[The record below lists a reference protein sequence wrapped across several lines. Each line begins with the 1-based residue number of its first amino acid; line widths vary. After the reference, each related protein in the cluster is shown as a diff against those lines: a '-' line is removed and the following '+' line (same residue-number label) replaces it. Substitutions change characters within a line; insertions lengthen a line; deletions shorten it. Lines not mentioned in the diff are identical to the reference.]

1 VETRRVY
8 TSAGSFEAA
17 LSARLIAIAKEQ
29 GIEYPRLRREVAYDR
44 FLARLKYVAP
54 EEWLL
59 KGGVALDL
67 RFARAEARRTK
78 DIDIETRTAHTQEE
92 AVELIQKAATAD
104 LKDFFSFAITK
115 LPTAPIIEDVP
126 AFRFTIEA
134 RIGKKIFESFTCDV
148 GVADENIGEP
158 ELVQSRDLLLFAG
171 IEPAIVL
178 AVPLN
183 RHLADKLHAYVR
195 VHNGIVSSRAKD
207 LVDLALVTAHR
218 RIESAGELRAA
229 LEHVFRIHDAELPPS
244 FPPPP
249 ANWERSYP
257 VVAEGIAV
265 PGDYLEAHKIVATML
280 DPVLSNTIGSSQV
293 WNPERQA
300 WESR

>member
-8 TSAGSFEAA
+8 TSAVAFETA
-17 LSARLIAIAKEQ
+17 LSARLLAISKDQ
-29 GIEYPRLRREVAYDR
+29 GIEYQRLRREVAYDR
-44 FLARLKYVAP
+44 FLARLKHVAP
-54 EEWLL
+54 EQWLL

-78 DIDIETRTAHTQEE
+78 DIDIETRVAHTLEE
-92 AVELIQKAATAD
+92 ATEFIQGAAAAD
-104 LKDFFSFAITK
+104 LQDFFSFAITK

-134 RIGKKIFESFTCDV
+134 RIGKKMFEGFSCDV

-158 ELVQSRDLLLFAG
+158 EVVQSRDLLLFAG
-171 IEPAIVL
+171 IEPAVVL
-178 AVPLN
+178 AVPLF
-183 RHLADKLHAYVR
+183 RHMADKLHAYVR
-195 VHNGIVSSRAKD
+195 LHNGIVSSRAKD

-218 RIESAGELRAA
+218 RIQSAGALRAA
-229 LEHVFRIHDAELPPS
+229 LDRVFKLHDAELPKS

-249 ANWERSYP
+249 ANWARSYP

-280 DPVLSNTIGSSQV
+280 DPVLANAIAADRV

-300 WESR
+300 WEAR